1 VVDGPIPDIVESHQR
16 NREDP
21 MAKRKKAAKKGK
33 VKVKDLSAKKGSG
46 AVKGGG
52 LRRVS
57 AQ

>member
-1 VVDGPIPDIVESHQR
+1 
-16 NREDP
+16 

-52 LRRVS
+52 LRRGT